1 MYDIVTFGEA
11 MLRLSPPDF
20 KRLEQATSFD
30 VCVGGGE
37 LNVAVAAARMGKK
50 SAWVSKLPDGPTGR
64 LVRNKAREWGVCTD
78 HVVWSK
84 EGRAGIY
91 FMEFGAA
98 PRASSVLYD
107 RANSSIS
114 LIRPREVDWNA
125 VFEGVKV
132 FHVSGITPALSKSAA
147 EVTFEAVRA
156 ARRKHVTVSYDLNYR
171 AKLWTEEEAQKC
183 QEPMMEFVDILISTE
198 EDTNRVFKI
207 TAPTYQ
213 EVAQKL
219 AERFKFKVV
228 AITLRETPSVWKNN
242 WTAIACADGK
252 IYSDKTYEVEI
263 VDRIGSGDCFTAGF
277 LCGYLEQG
285 VEYGVKLGNATAALK
300 HSIPGDLFIGS
311 RDEVETV
318 MKKGGLRIA
327 R

>member
-1 MYDIVTFGEA
+1 MYEIVTFGEA
-11 MLRLSPPDF
+11 MIRLSPPDF
-20 KRLEQATSFD
+20 KRIEQATSFD
-30 VCVGGGE
+30 VIVGGGE
-37 LNVAVAAARMGKK
+37 LNTAVACARLGKT
-50 SAWVSKLPDGPTGR
+50 SAWVSKLPTTATGR
-64 LVRNKAREWGVCTD
+64 LVRNRVREQGVGTD
-78 HVVWSK
+78 FIVWSK

-91 FMEFGAA
+91 FVEFGAA

-107 RANSSIS
+107 RAGSSIS
-114 LIRPREVDWNA
+114 MIKPREVDWNSA
-125 VFEGVKV
+125 FEGTKV

-147 EVTFEAVRA
+147 EVTFEAIRA
-156 ARRKHVTVSYDLNYR
+156 AKRKGALVSYDLNYR
-171 AKLWTEEEAQKC
+171 AKLWSEEEAQKC